1 MSVTIVNRGSGS
13 SSNTNVLVSLRRR
26 TSVYTDGST
35 VNFTADG
42 DALDFSS
49 TGAATSS
56 SQGIALNHGTGVL
69 LRPSGVNAFGLTAN
83 LNYNTVKN
91 LSFLFV
97 GAPERITNERF
108 WFGLSDQTTGTM
120 VGSDNPAGNY
130 AAFRFSTIASDTT
143 YQCITKDNTTQ
154 TITNSGVTPVAYNA
168 GAGPGV
174 LFSIVFVP
182 TAGAVTSI
190 QFYINSTLVATNT
203 THLPNSGVA
212 VGVKIAIGGNPTTN
226 NTNAG
231 IFFEQIYVE
240 QDSY

>member
-1 MSVTIVNRGSGS
+1 MSIDIFNPSIPVNSP
-13 SSNTNVLVSLRRR
+13 VAVMALRRR

-35 VNFTADG
+35 VNFTANG

-49 TGAATSS
+49 TGASTSS
-56 SQGIALNHGTGVL
+56 SQGIALNHGVGVL
-69 LRPSGVNAFGLTAN
+69 QTPSGVNAFGLTAN
-83 LNYNTVKN
+83 LNYNTVSN
-91 LSFLFV
+91 LAFLFV
-97 GAPERITNERF
+97 GALGRTTNERF

-130 AAFRFSTIASDTT
+130 AAFRFSTIAGDTH

-154 TITNSGVTPVAYNA
+154 TVIDSGITPTGFSSAS
-168 GAGPGV
+168 GPGV
-174 LFSIVFVP
+174 LFGILFVP
-182 TAGAVTSI
+182 TAGALTSV
-190 QFYINSTLVATNT
+190 QFYINGALVATST

-212 VGVKIAIGGNPTTN
+212 VGVKIVVGGNPTTN

-231 IFFEQIYVE
+231 IFYEQIYVE